1 MERRR
6 TPWAK
11 ALELPAL
18 LIFTVL
24 LLILALKLIR
34 YIAPVLIAGV
44 LALVMEPMIRFLSG
58 KRDARGS
65 VMRRGLPRKLAVI
78 AAMLLLFSILALLF
92 ALLIAGIADQLIRL
106 SESLPQTVPQLSERI
121 ADLVDSLK
129 ARALF
134 VSPATL
140 EALTR
145 MLNIVGQRLMEALGL
160 LAANLLGGVTRL
172 PSLMLFIVVMVLS
185 TYFIASDRHRL
196 FAAVAKQLPL
206 NWLLVLFRLNNTLL
220 KALWGWI
227 CAQLLIMMFM
237 FALLFI
243 GLWILRVPFALLIAA
258 CVAVLDALP
267 VLGSGLA
274 LLPWSAYH
282 IVFGQKSLGIG
293 LLILYL
299 IVTTFRQIIE
309 PRIVGVRFGLPPLVT
324 MAAMY
329 AGLRLTGFLGLLLGP
344 VFTLILLSVAR
355 AYLDG
360 RTYREILGFG

>member
-1 MERRR
+1 
-6 TPWAK
+6 
-11 ALELPAL
+11 
-18 LIFTVL
+18 
-24 LLILALKLIR
+24 
-34 YIAPVLIAGV
+34 
-44 LALVMEPMIRFLSG
+44 
-58 KRDARGS
+58 
-65 VMRRGLPRKLAVI
+65 
-78 AAMLLLFSILALLF
+78 
-92 ALLIAGIADQLIRL
+92 
-106 SESLPQTVPQLSERI
+106 
-121 ADLVDSLK
+121 
-129 ARALF
+129 
-134 VSPATL
+134 
-140 EALTR
+140 
-145 MLNIVGQRLMEALGL
+145 
-160 LAANLLGGVTRL
+160 
-172 PSLMLFIVVMVLS
+172 
-185 TYFIASDRHRL
+185 
-196 FAAVAKQLPL
+196 
-206 NWLLVLFRLNNTLL
+206 
-220 KALWGWI
+220 
-227 CAQLLIMMFM
+227 MFM